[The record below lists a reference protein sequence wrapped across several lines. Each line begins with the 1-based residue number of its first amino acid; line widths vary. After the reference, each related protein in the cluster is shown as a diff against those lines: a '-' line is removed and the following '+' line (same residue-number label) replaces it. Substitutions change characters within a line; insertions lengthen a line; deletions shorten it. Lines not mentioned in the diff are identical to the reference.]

1 MRKVI
6 RLTESDLTRIV
17 KQVLNEEN
25 LVLKTP
31 KITDIRQGKGS
42 DLAGGSKNEYGAE
55 YGKCTK
61 FYSRKKGTKKW
72 VLGDKTLQYT
82 IWKYYFSDKVSDKG
96 WSKSCADQGIK

>member
-17 KQVLNEEN
+17 KQLLNEQN
-25 LVLKTP
+25 IKDIR
-31 KITDIRQGKGS
+31 KGKGTDI
-42 DLAGGSKNEYGAE
+42 AGGDNNEYGAE

-61 FYSRKKGTKKW
+61 FYSRKKGTTKW
-72 VLGDKTLQYT
+72 VLGDYNNQYA